1 MKKRGIKWDIVELAI
16 IVMVAARF
24 VRAQAKIL
32 DIITKIAKDV
42 TEKESAQSVR
52 AQAGTKLLTLQIK
65 V

>member
-1 MKKRGIKWDIVELAI
+1 MLAI
-16 IVMVAARF
+16 RVMVAARF